1 MRSVNLALKCHDFNN
16 LQIKQKTM
24 SEIKNLNPECI
35 WKNFYALTQVPRPS
49 GHLEKVQKFLLDF
62 AKQVGVEAFKDPADN
77 IVMRKPASPGMESRK
92 GVILQ
97 AHMDMVP
104 QKSPESTHNFETD
117 PIEPW
122 IDGEWVKAKNTT
134 LGADNGLGVAAIMA
148 IMEDKTLKHGPV
160 EALITADEETGMY
173 GANALPEGELNGDIL
188 LNLDSETWGK
198 FVIGSAGGI
207 NLTAT
212 LEYKE
217 VETDADDA
225 AVKVT
230 LKGLR
235 GGHSGL
241 EIHEGRGNANKMMV
255 RFVREAIEECEAR
268 LATWN
273 GGNMRNAIPFKAEV
287 VLTLPKENVAALKEL
302 VNDWKADFIDEYKN
316 IESGIEFFAEEV
328 ATPKTEVPVE
338 IQDNLVN
345 AIYAC
350 HNDVVRMIPSY
361 PNVVETSSNL
371 AIIEI
376 GEGKAFFKILARS
389 SREDMKDYIVNMLKS
404 CFNMAGM
411 KVETDGS
418 YGGWDPNPE
427 SEILH
432 LLLKEYKELF
442 NEDGIIQVDHA
453 GLECS
458 IILGKYP
465 NLDVVSFGPTMKS
478 PHTTTERA
486 FIPSVEPFWQLLKK
500 TLTDVPEK

>member
-1 MRSVNLALKCHDFNN
+1 MNNEIRNLK
-16 LQIKQKTM
+16 
-24 SEIKNLNPECI
+24 PECI
-35 WKNFYALTQVPRPS
+35 WRNFDALTEVPRPS
-49 GHLEKVQKFLLDF
+49 GHLEKVQQFLLDF
-62 AKQVGVEAFKDPADN
+62 GKKVGVEVFKDEGNN
-77 IVMRKPASPGMESRK
+77 IVMRKPASAGMENRK

-104 QKSPESTHNFETD
+104 QKTPESTHNFETD
-117 PIEPW
+117 PIQTW

-148 IMEDKTLKHGPV
+148 IMEDKTLKHGPI

-173 GANALPEGELNGDIL
+173 GANDLPEKMLQGDIL

-207 NLTAT
+207 DVTAT
-212 LEYKE
+212 LDYKE
-217 VETDADDA
+217 AETDPEDA

-255 RFVREAIEECEAR
+255 QVVREAIEVCEAR
-268 LATWN
+268 LASWH

-287 VLTLPKENVAALKEL
+287 VLTLPKENIDALKEL
-302 VNDWKADFIDEYKN
+302 VSDYLADFTDQYKT
-316 IESGIEFFAEEV
+316 IESGIELFCEEV
-328 ATPKTEVPVE
+328 EAPKTELPVE
-338 IQDNLVN
+338 IQDNIID

-350 HNDVVRMIPSY
+350 HNGVLRMIPSY
-361 PNVVETSSNL
+361 PSVVETSSNL
-371 AIIEI
+371 AIIDIE
-376 GEGKAFFKILARS
+376 GGKAALKILARS
-389 SREDMKDYIVNMLKS
+389 SREDMKEYIVNTLES

-411 KVETDGS
+411 KVETAGS
-418 YGGWDPNPE
+418 YGGWDPNPD

-432 LLLKEYKELF
+432 LLLKVYKEL
-442 NEDGIIQVDHA
+442 NGEDGIIQVDHA

-458 IILGKYP
+458 VILGKYP
-465 NLDVVSFGPTMKS
+465 HLDVVSLGPTMKS

-486 FIPSVEPFWQLLKK
+486 LIKTVAPFWELLKK
-500 TLTDVPEK
+500 TLEEIPEK

>member
-1 MRSVNLALKCHDFNN
+1 
-16 LQIKQKTM
+16 M

-49 GHLEKVQKFLLDF
+49 GHLEKIQQFLLEF
-62 AKQVGVEAFKDPADN
+62 AKNAGVEAFKDPADN
-77 IVMRKPASPGMESRK
+77 IVMRKPASPGMENRK

-104 QKSPESTHNFETD
+104 QKTPESKHNFETD

-122 IDGEWVKAKNTT
+122 IDGEWVKAKGTT

-148 IMEDKTLKHGPV
+148 VMEDKTLKHGPV
-160 EALITADEETGMY
+160 EALITADEETGMF
-173 GANALPEGELNGDIL
+173 GANGLPEGELNGDIL
-188 LNLDSETWGK
+188 MNLDSETWGK

-207 NLTAT
+207 NITAS

-217 VETDADDA
+217 VETDAEDV

-268 LATWN
+268 LATWH

-287 VLTLPKENVAALKEL
+287 VLTLPKENVDDLKEL
-302 VNDWKADFIDEYKN
+302 VADWKDDFEDQFKN

-328 ATPKTEVPVE
+328 EAPKTEVPVE
-338 IQDNLVN
+338 IQDNLIN

-350 HNDVVRMIPSY
+350 HDGVVRMIPSY
-361 PNVVETSSNL
+361 PDVVETSSNL
-371 AIIEI
+371 AIINIEN
-376 GEGKAFFKILARS
+376 GKAMLKILARS
-389 SREDMKDYIVNMLKS
+389 SREDMKDYILKMLES

-411 KVETDGS
+411 KVESDGS
-418 YGGWDPNPE
+418 YGGWDPNPQ

-442 NEDGIIQVDHA
+442 NDNGIIQVDHA

-465 NLDVVSFGPTMKS
+465 HLDVVSLGPSMKS
-478 PHTTTERA
+478 PHTTNERA
-486 FIPSVEPFWQLLKK
+486 LIATVEPFWQLLKK
-500 TLTDVPEK
+500 TLEDIPVK